1 MNKKVYGILGFTDCD
16 NVEAIVER
24 MDFSNYEK
32 MIEEIQWTGV
42 PITDELLDTLLFSNG
57 RIFGRL
63 LSRISD
69 TVWHNL
75 LGTLFNC
82 EQDENSRL
90 RKKFHRLFNQLS
102 DVDFKYY
109 NVKHK
114 QTLVYLREGK
124 KIESLSCQDN
134 PCVL

>member
-16 NVEAIVER
+16 NAEAIVER
-24 MDFSNYEK
+24 MDTSNCEK
-32 MIEEIQWTGV
+32 MIEEIKSTGF
-42 PITDELLDTLLFSNG
+42 PITDEVMDTLLFSNG
-57 RIFGRL
+57 RIFGPL

-75 LGTLFNC
+75 LGMLFNC

>member
-24 MDFSNYEK
+24 MDTSNCEK
-32 MIEEIQWTGV
+32 MIEEIKSTGF
-42 PITDELLDTLLFSNG
+42 PITDEVMDTLLFSNG
-57 RIFGRL
+57 RVFGPL

-69 TVWHNL
+69 TVWHHL
-75 LGTLFNC
+75 LGMVFNC

-90 RKKFHRLFNQLS
+90 RKKFHRVFNQLS

>member
-24 MDFSNYEK
+24 MDTSNCEK
-32 MIEEIQWTGV
+32 MIEEIKSTGF
-42 PITDELLDTLLFSNG
+42 PITDEVMDTLLFSNG
-57 RIFGRL
+57 RVFGPL

-75 LGTLFNC
+75 LGMLFNC